1 MACRESE
8 FINAVKA
15 SDLSGSKPQAEN
27 SLAALEEYIN
37 NDEPFFVF
45 GTSKY
50 SFEVWSTEN
59 LSDPANYKKNGSLL
73 SHEMLAQ
80 FDEMA
85 KLSSLINNG
94 LNIAIV
100 QYAAKWVANALVK
113 RKQEQ
118 GVITPDDLLS
128 NLHQA
133 LLSEQGQALSEKIA
147 ALFPVAMIDEF
158 QDTDPVQYGISRI
171 YGIKNTTLAM
181 IGDPKQAI
189 YGFRSGAGYLLIL
202 AQNKPFQMTSNTP

>member
-1 MACRESE
+1 
-8 FINAVKA
+8 
-15 SDLSGSKPQAEN
+15 
-27 SLAALEEYIN
+27 
-37 NDEPFFVF
+37 
-45 GTSKY
+45 
-50 SFEVWSTEN
+50 
-59 LSDPANYKKNGSLL
+59 
-73 SHEMLAQ
+73 MLAR

-85 KLSSLINNG
+85 QLSSLINNG

-158 QDTDPVQYGISRI
+158 QDTDPVQYGIFSRI
-171 YGIKNTTLAM
+171 YGIKNLQY
-181 IGDPKQAI
+181 PK
-189 YGFRSGAGYLLIL
+189 
-202 AQNKPFQMTSNTP
+202 